1 MLAEERL
8 RAERAERN
16 LGEMSAQQAKWEQE
30 LLQKDKTNAE
40 QVGATHTCRM
50 YGTCMLHH

>member
-1 MLAEERL
+1 MAEERL